1 MNRLLCAVLLFS
13 LSIPAIVH
21 AQGKPPS
28 QYQIQDDLDKL
39 KPVLAGMPGPDG
51 KPMKPLTDDERAA
64 KISALAA
71 EIKAFPAGSKKV
83 NFALE
88 LAQLSTAGDP
98 HKETIQ
104 AVTDTLSAALTE
116 TPTAGKKGKPAPAYM
131 ELARLVHYA
140 GMTTT
145 VTDPQL
151 AEAQAILTANDA
163 DVAKADFTL
172 IDLSNKKVTLSAL
185 RGKIV
190 LVNFFSLNCPNC
202 LTEMTNLNLI
212 YQHYQS
218 QGLVILSITDD
229 DIQPGPARLCL
240 RQPQQHHLPH
250 PLRPPPPGLRS
261 LPRREQTPRLRLRP
275 RRQTHRPVH
284 RHADPATDLPDARPR
299 RPQTAVAIHSSNG
312 KIAPRINFP

>member
-1 MNRLLCAVLLFS
+1 MKHLLYAVLLFT
-13 LSIPAIVH
+13 LSTPAIVRSQ
-21 AQGKPPS
+21 AKPPS
-28 QYQIQDDLDKL
+28 QYQIQDDLDRL
-39 KPVLAGMPGPDG
+39 KPVTPGMPSPDG
-51 KPMKPLTDDERAA
+51 KPIKPLTDAERTD
-64 KISALAA
+64 KINALAA
-71 EIKAFPAGSKKV
+71 EIKLFPAGSKKV

-116 TPTAGKKGKPAPAYM
+116 TPAGGKKGKPAAPYM

-151 AEAQAILTANDA
+151 AEAEAILTANDA

-172 IDLSNKKVTLSAL
+172 IDLNNKKVTLSAL

-190 LVNFFSLNCPNC
+190 LVNFFSLACSNC
-202 LTEMTNLNLI
+202 LTEMSNLNLI

-229 DIQPGPARLCL
+229 DI
-240 RQPQQHHLPH
+240 
-250 PLRPPPPGLRS
+250 
-261 LPRREQTPRLRLRP
+261 
-275 RRQTHRPVH
+275 RPVGAFAKANNITYPILFDRLH
-284 RHADPATDLPDARPR
+284 QASEAFHVENKPRDFVFDRDGKLVGQSLDMLTQQQIFPILARAGLK
-299 RPQTAVAIHSSNG
+299 PQ
-312 KIAPRINFP
+312 